1 MHKDRGLGSN
11 ARTKLW
17 KVHHLSRVGDLQ
29 RNDRADGFPYAS
41 VRVLGVKEKRL
52 GREKY
57 TSKKHRVIRRYLINV
72 VLFPSLDHCSWRK
85 VAFSM
90 GYLGIYGSG
99 LI

>member
-52 GREKY
+52 GY
-57 TSKKHRVIRRYLINV
+57 SIL
-72 VLFPSLDHCSWRK
+72 PSLQLSSK
-85 VAFSM
+85 EGFIVPV
-90 GYLGIYGSG
+90 L
-99 LI
+99 